1 MRVAAEWSLP
11 LVLTIGCAHNKPP
24 TSQPTIS
31 FKLRILRGDHSKPDA
46 AHVTAYPQLIAN
58 PQLLRGLCARPVHV
72 HLAAGDS
79 RRRERAGFEESRRPE
94 PAIEPYG
101 CRLSVGR

>member
-1 MRVAAEWSLP
+1 MSFVEPLTRRATVRRFVVEQLRVARRTAAF
-11 LVLTIGCAHNKPP
+11 GQRAHRHEPFVGADAD
-24 TSQPTIS
+24 SQ
-31 FKLRILRGDHSKPDA
+31 F
-46 AHVTAYPQLIAN
+46 IAD

-79 RRRERAGFEESRRPE
+79 RGRERAGFEESRRPE
-94 PAIEPYG
+94 PAIESYG